1 MLALMGIDIHRCP
14 RCQTGTLMWVSDL
27 AVSPPWHS
35 S

>member
-14 RCQTGTLMWVSDL
+14 RCQTGTLIRVSDL
-27 AVSPPWHS
+27 AVSRPWDS